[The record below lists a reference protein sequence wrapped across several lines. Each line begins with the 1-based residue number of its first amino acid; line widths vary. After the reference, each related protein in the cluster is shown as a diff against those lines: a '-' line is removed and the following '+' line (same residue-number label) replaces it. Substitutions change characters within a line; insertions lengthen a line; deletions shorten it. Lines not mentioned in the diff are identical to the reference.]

1 MSLPDLNLIRVF
13 VLLYETAS
21 VTSTAERLNVTQPSI
36 SYALARLRQQFD
48 DRLFIRARHGM
59 SPTMTARQLYP
70 PLRDALG
77 QLEATLES
85 MQVFD
90 PASCSQRFRLALTDL
105 GEMALLPAIYQK
117 LQKQAPCIELE
128 VVPLEIDRVEEW
140 LLSSRVNAVI
150 CSRPI
155 MTESLEQCVILRDR
169 YVCLGRTELLG
180 PKPIS
185 LKKFLAIRHALVASS
200 SGHGL
205 AEDVMRRNG
214 YQRKV
219 SLEVP
224 HFSVLPRL
232 LLASDLLAIVPMQIA
247 KEFIHDC
254 KLDYHELPFSV
265 PEFDVTLYW
274 HAGYSRSPAQRWFC
288 ESIMNAIKEI

>member
-1 MSLPDLNLIRVF
+1 MPLPDLNLIRVF

-59 SPTMTARQLYP
+59 TPTMTARQLYP

-77 QLEATLES
+77 QLEATLGS
-85 MQVFD
+85 MQEFD

-105 GEMALLPAIYQK
+105 GAMALLPAIYQR

-128 VVPLEIDRVEEW
+128 VIPLEIDRVEEW
-140 LLSSRVNAVI
+140 LLSSKVNAVI

-155 MTESLEQCVILRDR
+155 MTENLEQCVILRDR

-200 SGHGL
+200 SGHSL

-247 KEFIHDC
+247 KEFIHDS

-288 ESIMNAIKEI
+288 ETIMNAIKEI

>member
-21 VTSTAERLNVTQPSI
+21 VTTTAERLNVTQPSI

-48 DRLFIRARHGM
+48 DRLFLRARHGM
-59 SPTMTARQLYP
+59 TPTMTARQLYP
-70 PLRDALG
+70 PLREALG
-77 QLEATLES
+77 QLEATLEN
-85 MQVFD
+85 MQAFD

-105 GEMALLPAIYQK
+105 GEMALLPAIHQH
-117 LQKQAPCIELE
+117 LQKQAPCAELE
-128 VVPLEIDRVEEW
+128 VMPLEIDRVEEW
-140 LLSSRVNAVI
+140 LLSNKVNAVI

-155 MTESLEQCVILRDR
+155 TAENLEQRVILRDR
-169 YVCLGRTELLG
+169 YVCLGRADLLG
-180 PKPIS
+180 PEPI
-185 LKKFLAIRHALVASS
+185 LLEDFLAIRHALVASA
-200 SGHGL
+200 SGHSL

-214 YQRKV
+214 YARKV

-247 KEFIHDC
+247 KEFIHDSD
-254 KLDYHELPFSV
+254 LDYHELPFPV
-265 PEFDVTLYW
+265 PAFNVTLYW
-274 HAGYSRSPAQRWFC
+274 HAGYGRSPAQRWFC
-288 ESIMNAIKEI
+288 DTIVDAIKET